1 MKENTTTTTST
12 VSSSTI
18 SSFHDWRGGWCLLC
32 GGPGPVSAQLHEIL
46 DTWLGLAGTGWD
58 PPGLPTP
65 YSGPHCD
72 ISSENM
78 APTAPSTR
86 HSILEFQIASSHPA
100 PVMYYKLYGCSGS
113 RRRLKSVQEA
123 VVIRTVNTVVG
134 AGVET

>member
-1 MKENTTTTTST
+1 MKENTTTTTTTTSST
-12 VSSSTI
+12 VSSS
-18 SSFHDWRGGWCLLC
+18 SSSAHSRTGGVVGLLC
-32 GGPGPVSAQLHEIL
+32 GGPGPVPAQLHEIL

-113 RRRLKSVQEA
+113 RRRLKSFRKPELQGTTGLLSEQ
-123 VVIRTVNTVVG
+123 
-134 AGVET
+134 